1 MSRPQ
6 FGVLQIGEFEAETD
20 SSKLAWEYHRLATE
34 MMERAIEELDAAAS
48 ARLMRLAEEY
58 EELGQFEDARAA

>member
-1 MSRPQ
+1 M
-6 FGVLQIGEFEAETD
+6 ETD
-20 SSKLAWEYHRLATE
+20 GSKLAWEYHRLATV
-34 MMERAIEELDAAAS
+34 ERAIEELDAATS